1 MEGYTNVELL
11 EGCFTD
17 EMIDSFLAMHNYT
30 KASLN
35 VQKPSVMSE
44 LVLSIVLDDG
54 ASMDQQKQ
62 LMQIKLGL
70 LREIEDHIEKV
81 GDLENPRYDF

>member
-17 EMIDSFLAMHNYT
+17 EMIDAFLEMHNYT
-30 KASLN
+30 KDSLN

>member
-17 EMIDSFLAMHNYT
+17 EMIDAFLVMHNYT

>member
-1 MEGYTNVELL
+1 
-11 EGCFTD
+11 
-17 EMIDSFLAMHNYT
+17 MHNYT
-30 KASLN
+30 KDSLN

>member
-17 EMIDSFLAMHNYT
+17 EMIDAFLAMYNYT
-30 KASLN
+30 KDSLN

>member
-17 EMIDSFLAMHNYT
+17 EMIDAFLTMHNYT
-30 KASLN
+30 KDSLN

>member
-17 EMIDSFLAMHNYT
+17 EMIHAFLAMHNYT

>member
-1 MEGYTNVELL
+1 
-11 EGCFTD
+11 
-17 EMIDSFLAMHNYT
+17 MHNYT

>member
-1 MEGYTNVELL
+1 
-11 EGCFTD
+11 
-17 EMIDSFLAMHNYT
+17 
-30 KASLN
+30 
-35 VQKPSVMSE
+35 MSE

>member
-17 EMIDSFLAMHNYT
+17 EMIDAFLAMHNYT
-30 KASLN
+30 KDSLN

-44 LVLSIVLDDG
+44 LVLSIILDDG